1 MSDAVLVLGASG
13 YIGGHIALAAVAQGR
28 QVRGLRRSPDST
40 GHLGSAPVRWF
51 QGDIDQPDSLEPV
64 LRNVGLLF
72 HAAAYYPQDS
82 RPVAGHV
89 AHSVRQMR
97 GVLAAAQAAGVR
109 RVVFTSSLS
118 TIGRP
123 PAGSGRLADEQDHY
137 LPGSL
142 PGSAYYECKYAMESE
157 ALRAC
162 AAGQD
167 VVIVNPT
174 LVLGPGDI
182 HLAVGRIIVP
192 LARGWGLVWLPGSVN
207 AIDVRDAAQAHLA
220 AAERGAAGERYILG
234 GHNLMVR
241 ELENLIADRAGVRRP
256 VLGVS
261 ERTIQRLAWLLAR
274 LPGLR
279 LYSNHL
285 IGLSHWQG
293 YDTRKAEGVLGL
305 AARPLVATID
315 DMLASYRRAGRL

>member
-1 MSDAVLVLGASG
+1 MSGAVLILGASG
-13 YIGGHIALAAVAQGR
+13 YIGGHIALAAVAQGQ
-28 QVRGLRRSPDST
+28 QVRGLRRSPDSV
-40 GHLGSAPVRWF
+40 GHLGSATVHWF
-51 QGDIDQPDSLEPV
+51 QGDIDQPGSLEPA
-64 LRNVGLLF
+64 LRGVRLLY
-72 HAAAYYPQDS
+72 HAAAYYPQDG
-82 RPVAGHV
+82 RPVAEHV
-89 AHSVRQMR
+89 AHSVKQMR
-97 GVLAAAQAAGVR
+97 GVLAAARGAGVQ

-123 PAGSGRLADEQDHY
+123 PAGSGRLADERDRY

-167 VVIVNPT
+167 VVVVNPT

-192 LARGWGLVWLPGSVN
+192 LARGWGLIWLPGAVN

-220 AAERGAAGERYILG
+220 AAQQGTAGERYILG
-234 GHNLMVR
+234 GQNLQVR

-261 ERTIQRLAWLLAR
+261 ARTIRRLARLLAR

-293 YDTRKAEGVLGL
+293 YNTSKAESVLGL
-305 AARPLVATID
+305 AARPLDETID
-315 DMLASYRRAGRL
+315 DMLASYRSAGRL